1 MLIVKGKMVKK
12 KKSRRNLS
20 CLYQYTA
27 LLWQWT
33 GETEICFLI
42 YLQTWMEAS
51 RRAYKRNMILIGSME
66 MMQKGKYCALILGN
80 VKLLLGKLRKA
91 MKDRFKKEGSNTRSW
106 LLTTTLDRS
115 KQDRRKQR
123 KIMRVVSMLQWMQD
137 RNITNAATIGKKK
150 LLGHYCVVLSCY

>member
-1 MLIVKGKMVKK
+1 
-12 KKSRRNLS
+12 
-20 CLYQYTA
+20 
-27 LLWQWT
+27 
-33 GETEICFLI
+33 
-42 YLQTWMEAS
+42 MEAS

-123 KIMRVVSMLQWMQD
+123 KIMRVVSMLQ
-137 RNITNAATIGKKK
+137 
-150 LLGHYCVVLSCY
+150 